1 MQGRPKNLTVQTLL
15 KTVRL
20 LCITISVGRSRSVKN
35 VADTKLFALHSNAQK
50 ASSKSGRPE
59 AKPFMAQ

>member
-1 MQGRPKNLTVQTLL
+1 MPDSCYSLL

-35 VADTKLFALHSNAQK
+35 VADTKLFHSNAQK
-50 ASSKSGRPE
+50 GVLKIRKGCN
-59 AKPFMAQ
+59 